1 VFQGT
6 SLQPIAGFTGL
17 LHAGRYET
25 IRAVATAHGEG
36 SRRLPSG
43 GSTTFDLASVRM
55 GNPEGSPRHGFT
67 LQAAGPGGAMSE
79 RYILLVEDNPDDEE
93 LTLLSLRKNNL
104 AHDIVVVRDGV
115 EAIDFLFCNGQYAN
129 RDVAHVPTVILLDL
143 KLPKLDGLGVLKRLR
158 ADPRTRTLPVVVL
171 TSSSQDADV
180 IASYNLGANSYVR
193 KPVEFGAFVEAVSSL
208 GLYWVLLNRPPPL
221 HAA

>member
-1 VFQGT
+1 
-6 SLQPIAGFTGL
+6 
-17 LHAGRYET
+17 
-25 IRAVATAHGEG
+25 
-36 SRRLPSG
+36 
-43 GSTTFDLASVRM
+43 
-55 GNPEGSPRHGFT
+55 
-67 LQAAGPGGAMSE
+67 MSE

-115 EAIDFLFCNGQYAN
+115 EAIEFLFGNGQYVQ

-158 ADPRTRTLPVVVL
+158 GDERTRTLPVVVL

>member
-1 VFQGT
+1 
-6 SLQPIAGFTGL
+6 
-17 LHAGRYET
+17 
-25 IRAVATAHGEG
+25 
-36 SRRLPSG
+36 
-43 GSTTFDLASVRM
+43 
-55 GNPEGSPRHGFT
+55 
-67 LQAAGPGGAMSE
+67 MSE

-115 EAIDFLFCNGQYAN
+115 EAIEFLFGTGQYAG
-129 RDVAHVPTVILLDL
+129 RDITQAPTVILLDL

-158 ADPRTRTLPVVVL
+158 ADDRTRNLPVVVL

-180 IASYNLGANSYVR
+180 LASYNLGANSYVR

-208 GLYWVLLNRPPPL
+208 GLYWVLLNRPPPMQVM
-221 HAA
+221 

>member
-1 VFQGT
+1 MT
-6 SLQPIAGFTGL
+6 
-17 LHAGRYET
+17 
-25 IRAVATAHGEG
+25 
-36 SRRLPSG
+36 
-43 GSTTFDLASVRM
+43 
-55 GNPEGSPRHGFT
+55 
-67 LQAAGPGGAMSE
+67 E

-115 EAIDFLFCNGQYAN
+115 EAIEFLFGTGQYAA
-129 RDVAHVPTVILLDL
+129 RDISQTPTVILLDL

-158 ADPRTRTLPVVVL
+158 ADDRTRNLPVVVL

-180 IASYNLGANSYVR
+180 LASYNLGANSYVR
-193 KPVEFGAFVEAVSSL
+193 KPVEFGSFVEAVSSL

-221 HAA
+221 QVV

>member
-1 VFQGT
+1 
-6 SLQPIAGFTGL
+6 
-17 LHAGRYET
+17 
-25 IRAVATAHGEG
+25 
-36 SRRLPSG
+36 
-43 GSTTFDLASVRM
+43 
-55 GNPEGSPRHGFT
+55 
-67 LQAAGPGGAMSE
+67 MSE

-104 AHDIVVVRDGV
+104 AHEIVVVRDGV
-115 EAIDFLFCNGQYAN
+115 EAIEFLFGSGQYAQ
-129 RDVAHVPTVILLDL
+129 RDVAHVPTIILLDL

-158 ADPRTRTLPVVVL
+158 ADERTRTLPVVVL

>member
-1 VFQGT
+1 MT
-6 SLQPIAGFTGL
+6 
-17 LHAGRYET
+17 
-25 IRAVATAHGEG
+25 
-36 SRRLPSG
+36 
-43 GSTTFDLASVRM
+43 
-55 GNPEGSPRHGFT
+55 
-67 LQAAGPGGAMSE
+67 E

-104 AHDIVVVRDGV
+104 AHEIIVVRDGV
-115 EAIDFLFCNGQYAN
+115 EAIEYLFGSGQYAG
-129 RDVAHVPTVILLDL
+129 RDVQRVPTVILLDL

-158 ADPRTRTLPVVVL
+158 ADERTRTLPVVVL

-208 GLYWVLLNRPPPL
+208 GLYWVLLNRPPPM
-221 HAA
+221 HAVS

>member
-1 VFQGT
+1 
-6 SLQPIAGFTGL
+6 
-17 LHAGRYET
+17 
-25 IRAVATAHGEG
+25 
-36 SRRLPSG
+36 
-43 GSTTFDLASVRM
+43 
-55 GNPEGSPRHGFT
+55 
-67 LQAAGPGGAMSE
+67 MSE

-115 EAIDFLFCNGQYAN
+115 EAIEFLFGNGQYAS
-129 RDVAHVPTVILLDL
+129 RDVSHVPTVVLLDL

-158 ADPRTRTLPVVVL
+158 ADERTRTLPVVVL